1 MCAQIGCHVDD
12 GGNPVLVSHKAWAFR
27 TPEPRYPGERFPYRT
42 SWVWA
47 NGSWER
53 IENEVK
59 WIDLE
64 DQHQF
69 IPQGPMA
76 GLITIFQ
83 SRTRRD
89 QCLDDVPFGVKRR
102 KKEQPPEQINVTQG
116 NTQSKTKLKRM
127 LEKEIPHASIPE
139 KDRPL
144 YQAAEDKEWQ
154 SWLDYDS
161 CEILSLEESE

>member
-1 MCAQIGCHVDD
+1 MMC
-12 GGNPVLVSHKAWAFR
+12 PSESR
-27 TPEPRYPGERFPYRT
+27 EERK
-42 SWVWA
+42 
-47 NGSWER
+47 N
-53 IENEVK
+53 N
-59 WIDLE
+59 
-64 DQHQF
+64 
-69 IPQGPMA
+69 
-76 GLITIFQ
+76 
-83 SRTRRD
+83 
-89 QCLDDVPFGVKRR
+89 
-102 KKEQPPEQINVTQG
+102 PPEQINVTQG